1 MKRTLL
7 SMAAI
12 CATTFALNA
21 QIQGYAV
28 GATVAD
34 FTVTDIDGNTHT
46 LSDYANAGQWVVL
59 DFFFTTCPPCQST
72 APFFN
77 ELHEKYGCN
86 AADLVC
92 LTVNTGQDNNAA
104 VAAYENTYGGT
115 FNHSP
120 AIASEGGAG
129 AVNSAFNPAAYPTYC
144 LIGADMKLKNA
155 DIWPI
160 TSVANFETAFAA
172 AGFSPT
178 PTACGGLGTAEIAGF
193 DGLVVYPNPA
203 ANSATVGVNLDA
215 ASDVA
220 VSVYNMVGALV
231 STETFNGVS
240 GANKFAMNTSNLE
253 NGQYLVK
260 LAFGGNSTQTT
271 LSIMK

>member
-1 MKRTLL
+1 MKRTIL

-34 FTVTDIDGNTHT
+34 FTVTDVEGNSHT
-46 LSDYANAGQWVVL
+46 LSNYTNAGQWVVL
-59 DFFFTTCPPCQST
+59 DFFFTTCPPCQQT

-86 AADLVC
+86 EADLVC
-92 LTVNTGQDNNAA
+92 ITVNTGQDNNAA
-104 VAAYENTYGGT
+104 VIQYEATYGGA

-120 AIASEGGAG
+120 AIGSEGGAG
-129 AVNSAFNPAAYPTYC
+129 AVNTAFNPAAYPTYC
-144 LIGADMKLKNA
+144 LIGADMKLKNG

-160 TSVANFETAFAA
+160 SSVASFESAFAA
-172 AGFSPT
+172 AGFNPT
-178 PTACGGLGTAEIAGF
+178 PTACGGLGIEELGF
-193 DGLVVYPNPA
+193 DGFNVYPNPA
-203 ANSATVGVNLDA
+203 ANNATVAVNLDA
-215 ASDVA
+215 ATDVT
-220 VSVYNMVGALV
+220 VSVYNLVGAEV
-231 STETFNGVS
+231 STESFNGIS
-240 GANKFAMNTSNLE
+240 GANKFALNTSNLE

-260 LAFGGNSTQTT
+260 LVFGGSSTQAT